1 MASAARTRTRTRT
14 RTRDDGGDRRPGR
27 PRPHRVRLWAAV
39 SGVIAAGAFL
49 AAAELAALLV
59 AREASP
65 VLAIGAFVIDIVPQ
79 PVKEFAIAAF
89 GAYDKP
95 VLLASLGLAVVVASA
110 IAGVLQFMRPPL
122 GSVALG
128 AAGALSLAATVT
140 RAGAT
145 PLAWVPP
152 VVGTIAGIVVL
163 ELLARRLRAW
173 QLSARAADA
182 AASVAA
188 IGDREAIERG
198 VVMARA
204 ATSVDHAVPTGAAP
218 TDTTPSG
225 DAPATVTTRVGVD
238 RRGFFALAGIAAA
251 SAFVVGVGSRVVAA
265 ATSSIDAIREA
276 LRLPAPRTTVSVPSG
291 AELDLPGLSPLFTP
305 NADFYRVDTALTVPE
320 VDPATWR
327 LVVDGMVGRRVE
339 LTFDQLVG
347 MGLDEYSITLTCVS
361 NEVGGDLLGT
371 AKWIGVPVRDIL
383 RLARPQAGAD
393 MVLSRSVDGFTAS
406 TPLDALTD
414 DGRDAILAVGMNGEP
429 LPLEHGFPV
438 RMVVPGLYG
447 YVSATKWLT
456 ELTVTTFAA
465 DEAYWTPRGYSAEA
479 PIKFSSRIDTPR
491 SGTPVAAGATAI
503 AGMAW
508 AQTVGIERV
517 EVRIDD
523 GDWQAATLSTPVN
536 ADTWVQWFLEWD
548 ATPGTHYV
556 TARAVNR
563 DGEVQVEERAPIA
576 PDGSTGWQRVLVT
589 VT

>member
-1 MASAARTRTRTRT
+1 MANTARRHH
-14 RTRDDGGDRRPGR
+14 DGGGDRRPDR
-27 PRPHRVRLWAAV
+27 RDPHRARSWAAV

-59 AREASP
+59 ARDGSP
-65 VLAIGAFVIDIVPQ
+65 ILAIGAFVIDIVPQ
-79 PVKEFAIAAF
+79 PVKELAIAAF
-89 GAYDKP
+89 GAYDKV
-95 VLLASLGLAVVVASA
+95 VLLASLGIAVVVASA
-110 IAGVLQFMRPPL
+110 IAGVLQLARPPL
-122 GSVALG
+122 GAVALG
-128 AAGALSLAATVT
+128 LAGALSLAAIVT

-152 VVGTIAGIVVL
+152 VVGTIAGIAVL
-163 ELLARRLRAW
+163 ELLVRRLRAW
-173 QLSARAADA
+173 QASARAADA

-188 IGDREAIERG
+188 IEDREAVELG
-198 VVMARA
+198 VVMAQA
-204 ATSVDHAVPTGAAP
+204 AASVTAPAAAGATGQTGVAA
-218 TDTTPSG
+218 G
-225 DAPATVTTRVGVD
+225 DATARAGVD
-238 RRGFFALAGIAAA
+238 RRGFFAMAGIAAA
-251 SAFVVGVGSRVVAA
+251 SAFVVGVGARVVSA

-276 LRLPAPRTTVSVPSG
+276 LRLPAPRSVVAVPAG
-291 AELDLPGLSPLFTP
+291 AELDLPGLSPLYTP

-320 VDPATWR
+320 VDPSTWR
-327 LVVDGMVGRRVE
+327 LVVGGMVGRRVE

-383 RLARPQAGAD
+383 ALAGPQAGAD

-414 DGRDAILAVGMNGEP
+414 PRLDAILAVGMNGEP

-456 ELTVTTFAA
+456 ELKVTTFAA

-491 SGTPVAAGATAI
+491 SGTPVTAGTSVI

-548 ATPGTHYV
+548 AAPGTHYV

-563 DGEVQVEERAPIA
+563 AGALQVEERAPIA

>member
-49 AAAELAALLV
+49 AAAEFAALLV

-152 VVGTIAGIVVL
+152 VVGTIAGVVVL
-163 ELLARRLRAW
+163 ELLVRRLRAW
-173 QLSARAADA
+173 LVSAQAADA

-188 IGDREAIERG
+188 MEDREAVERG

-204 ATSVDHAVPTGAAP
+204 ATSVGHAVPAGAAP

-225 DAPATVTTRVGVD
+225 DAPATVTARAGVD

-276 LRLPAPRTTVSVPSG
+276 LRLPAPRTTVSVPAG

-414 DGRDAILAVGMNGEP
+414 DGRDAILAVAMNGEP

-491 SGTPVAAGATAI
+491 SGTPVAAGTTVI

-523 GDWQAATLSTPVN
+523 GDWQPATLSTPVN
-536 ADTWVQWFLEWD
+536 VDTWVQWFLEWD

>member
-1 MASAARTRTRTRT
+1 MAR
-14 RTRDDGGDRRPGR
+14 RTRDDGGGRRPGR

-95 VLLASLGLAVVVASA
+95 VLLGSLGIAVVVASA
-110 IAGVLQFMRPPL
+110 IAGVLQFVRPPL

-128 AAGALSLAATVT
+128 VAGALSLAATVT

-145 PLAWVPP
+145 PLAWVPA

-163 ELLARRLRAW
+163 ELLVRRLRAW
-173 QLSARAADA
+173 HESARAADA

-188 IGDREAIERG
+188 IEDRDAIARG

-204 ATSVDHAVPTGAAP
+204 ATSGTGTAATADTAPTGDPPDSA
-218 TDTTPSG
+218 TDR
-225 DAPATVTTRVGVD
+225 AGVD

-251 SAFVVGVGSRVVAA
+251 SAFVVGVGARVAAA
-265 ATSSIDAIREA
+265 ATSSIDAIRQA
-276 LRLPAPRTTVSVPSG
+276 LRLPPPRTTVTVPAG
-291 AELDLPGLSPLFTP
+291 AELDLPGLSPLYTP
-305 NADFYRVDTALTVPE
+305 NAEFYRVDTALTVPE
-320 VDPATWR
+320 VDPASWR

-371 AKWIGVPVRDIL
+371 AKWIGVPVRDL
-383 RLARPQAGAD
+383 LAMARPAPGAD
-393 MVLSRSVDGFTAS
+393 MVLSRSIDGFTAS

-414 DGRDAILAVGMNGEP
+414 PGRDAILAVGMNGEP

-456 ELTVTTFAA
+456 ELKVTTFAA
-465 DEAYWTPRGYSAEA
+465 DDAYWTPRGYSAEA

-491 SGTPVAAGATAI
+491 SGTPVDAGTTVI

-523 GDWQAATLSTPVN
+523 GDWQPATLSTPVN
-536 ADTWVQWFLEWD
+536 VDTWVQWFLEWD
-548 ATPGTHYV
+548 AAPGTHYV

-563 DGEVQVEERAPIA
+563 DGEAQVEERTPIA

>member
-1 MASAARTRTRTRT
+1 MARSA
-14 RTRDDGGDRRPGR
+14 
-27 PRPHRVRLWAAV
+27 RPHAREQAGDATAAGASRRRFRIWAAV
-39 SGVIAAGAFL
+39 SGVIAAGVFL
-49 AAAELAALLV
+49 AAAELAALLA
-59 AREASP
+59 ARDGSP
-65 VLAIGAFVIDIVPQ
+65 ILAVGAFVIDIVPQ

-89 GAYDKP
+89 GAYDKV
-95 VLLASLGLAVVVASA
+95 VLLGSLGIAVLVASA
-110 IAGVLQFMRPPL
+110 VAGVLQFARPPL

-128 AAGALSLAATVT
+128 IAGALSLAAIVT

-152 VVGTIAGIVVL
+152 VVGAAAGIVIL
-163 ELLARRLRAW
+163 ELLVRRLRAW
-173 QLSARAADA
+173 AGDVRTADA
-182 AASVAA
+182 AASV
-188 IGDREAIERG
+188 
-198 VVMARA
+198 
-204 ATSVDHAVPTGAAP
+204 
-218 TDTTPSG
+218 TDT
-225 DAPATVTTRVGVD
+225 APDGVAPDEATARTGVD

-276 LRLPAPRTTVSVPSG
+276 LRLPAPRSTVTVPTG
-291 AELDLPGLSPLFTP
+291 AELDLPGLTPLYTP

-327 LVVDGMVGRRVE
+327 LVIDGLVGRRVE

-371 AKWIGVPVRDIL
+371 AKWVGVPIRDV
-383 RLARPQAGAD
+383 LALAGPQSGAD

-414 DGRDAILAVGMNGEP
+414 PGRDAILAVGMNGEP

-456 ELTVTTFAA
+456 ELKVTTFAA

-491 SGTPVAAGATAI
+491 SGTPVAAGSAVI
-503 AGMAW
+503 AGVAW

-523 GDWQAATLSTPVN
+523 GDWEPATLSAPVN
-536 ADTWVQWFLEWD
+536 VDTWVQWYLEWE

-563 DGEVQVEERAPIA
+563 DGELQVEERAPIA

>member
-1 MASAARTRTRTRT
+1 MASTARVRIPARGA
-14 RTRDDGGDRRPGR
+14 GGDHRPGR
-27 PRPHRVRLWAAV
+27 PRPPRVPAWAAV

-59 AREASP
+59 ARDGSP
-65 VLAIGAFVIDIVPQ
+65 ILAIGAFVIDIVPQ
-79 PVKEFAIAAF
+79 PVKEFAIATF
-89 GAYDKP
+89 GAYDKV
-95 VLLASLGLAVVVASA
+95 VLLASLGVAVVVASA
-110 IAGVLQFMRPPL
+110 IAGVLQLRRPPL

-128 AAGALSLAATVT
+128 VAGALSVAAIVT

-145 PLAWVPP
+145 PLAWLPP
-152 VVGTIAGIVVL
+152 VIGTVAGVVVL
-163 ELLARRLRAW
+163 EVLVRRLRGWAA
-173 QLSARAADA
+173 SARAADA

-188 IGDREAIERG
+188 IEDRDAVVLG
-198 VVMARA
+198 VVQARA
-204 ATSVDHAVPTGAAP
+204 AASATAAPDGEAGSKGAAP
-218 TDTTPSG
+218 A
-225 DAPATVTTRVGVD
+225 DATARAGVD
-238 RRGFFALAGIAAA
+238 RRGFFAIAGIAAA
-251 SAFVVGVGSRVVAA
+251 SAFVVGVGARVVSA
-265 ATSSIDAIREA
+265 ATSSIDAIRAA
-276 LRLPAPRTTVSVPSG
+276 LRLPAPRTTVTVPAG
-291 AELDLPGLSPLFTP
+291 AELDLPGLTPLYTP

-320 VDPATWR
+320 VDPSTWR
-327 LVVDGMVGRRVE
+327 LVVDGLVGRRVE

-383 RLARPQAGAD
+383 AMARPRAGAD

-414 DGRDAILAVGMNGEP
+414 AGRDAILAVGMNGEP

-456 ELTVTTFAA
+456 ELKVTTFAA

-479 PIKFSSRIDTPR
+479 PVKFSSRIDTPR
-491 SGTPVAAGATAI
+491 SGTPVAAGSAVI
-503 AGMAW
+503 AGVAW

-536 ADTWVQWFLEWD
+536 VDTWVQWYLEWD
-548 ATPGTHYV
+548 AAPGTHYV

-563 DGEVQVEERAPIA
+563 DGELQVEERAPIA
-576 PDGSTGWQRVLVT
+576 PDGSSGWQRVLVT

>member
-1 MASAARTRTRTRT
+1 MAPRTRD
-14 RTRDDGGDRRPGR
+14 RDDGGDRRSGR

-39 SGVIAAGAFL
+39 SGVIAAAAFL

-59 AREASP
+59 ARDASP

-89 GAYDKP
+89 GEADKP
-95 VLLASLGLAVVVASA
+95 VLLASLGAAVVVASA
-110 IAGVLQFMRPPL
+110 IAGLLQLVRPPL

-128 AAGALSLAATVT
+128 VAGVLSLAATVT

-145 PLAWVPP
+145 TWAWVPA
-152 VVGTIAGIVVL
+152 VIGTIAGVLVL
-163 ELLARRLRAW
+163 EWLVRRLRTW
-173 QLSARAADA
+173 QASARAADA
-182 AASVAA
+182 AASEDVT
-188 IGDREAIERG
+188 
-198 VVMARA
+198 ARA
-204 ATSVDHAVPTGAAP
+204 
-218 TDTTPSG
+218 
-225 DAPATVTTRVGVD
+225 GVD
-238 RRGFFALAGIAAA
+238 RRGFFALAAVAAA
-251 SAFVVGVGSRVVAA
+251 SAVVVGVGARIASA

-276 LRLPAPRTTVSVPSG
+276 LRLPAPRTTVAVPAG
-291 AELDLPGLSPLFTP
+291 AELDLPGLSPLYTS
-305 NADFYRVDTALTVPE
+305 NRDFYRVDTALTVPE
-320 VDPATWR
+320 VDPSTWR

-339 LTFDQLVG
+339 LTFDQLVA
-347 MGLDEYSITLTCVS
+347 MGLDEFSITLTCVS

-371 AKWIGVPVRDIL
+371 AKWIGVPVRDVL
-383 RLARPQAGAD
+383 RLAEPQAGAD

-406 TPLDALTD
+406 TPLEALTD
-414 DGRDAILAVGMNGEP
+414 DARDAILAVGMNGEP

-456 ELTVTTFAA
+456 ELKVTTFAA
-465 DEAYWTPRGYSAEA
+465 DEAYWTPRGYSARA

-491 SGTPVAAGATAI
+491 SGTPVAAGTAVI

-536 ADTWVQWFLEWD
+536 DDTWVQWFLEWD
-548 ATPGTHYV
+548 AAPGTHYV

-563 DGEVQVEERAPIA
+563 AGEMQVEERAPIA

-589 VT
+589 VA

>member
-1 MASAARTRTRTRT
+1 MARG
-14 RTRDDGGDRRPGR
+14 TRDDGGDHRPGW
-27 PRPHRVRLWAAV
+27 PRPHRIRLWAAV

-89 GAYDKP
+89 GVYDKP
-95 VLLASLGLAVVVASA
+95 VLLASLGIAVVVASA
-110 IAGVLQFMRPPL
+110 IAGVLQLGRPPL

-128 AAGALSLAATVT
+128 VTGVLSLAAIVT

-145 PLAWVPP
+145 PVAWVPP
-152 VVGTIAGIVVL
+152 VLGTVVGVLVL
-163 ELLARRLRAW
+163 ELLVRRLRAW
-173 QLSARAADA
+173 QAGARAA
-182 AASVAA
+182 ASGTA
-188 IGDREAIERG
+188 E
-198 VVMARA
+198 
-204 ATSVDHAVPTGAAP
+204 TAP
-218 TDTTPSG
+218 TG
-225 DAPATVTTRVGVD
+225 DAPDTGTVRVGVD
-238 RRGFFALAGIAAA
+238 RRGFFALAGVAAA

-276 LRLPAPRTTVSVPSG
+276 LRLPSPRTTVTVPAG
-291 AELDLPGLSPLFTP
+291 AELDLPGLSPLYTP
-305 NADFYRVDTALTVPE
+305 NADFYRVDTALTVPG

-339 LTFDQLVG
+339 LTFDRLVA

-371 AKWIGVPVRDIL
+371 AKWLGVPVRDIL
-383 RLARPQAGAD
+383 ALARPEAGAD
-393 MVLSRSVDGFTAS
+393 MVLSRSVDGFTAARRS
-406 TPLDALTD
+406 RRSPTRPRCD
-414 DGRDAILAVGMNGEP
+414 
-429 LPLEHGFPV
+429 
-438 RMVVPGLYG
+438 
-447 YVSATKWLT
+447 
-456 ELTVTTFAA
+456 
-465 DEAYWTPRGYSAEA
+465 PRGGHERRAPAARARFPRPDGGARALRLRLGDEVADRAEGHHVRGRRGVLD
-479 PIKFSSRIDTPR
+479 PSRVQRRGADQVL
-491 SGTPVAAGATAI
+491 VAHRHAALGHAGRGGHAVI

-523 GDWQAATLSTPVN
+523 GDWQPATLSTPVN

-548 ATPGTHYV
+548 AAPGTHYV

-563 DGEVQVEERAPIA
+563 DGQLQVEDRAPIA